1 MTTATTTLPTIAAAQ
16 TGAAEP
22 EAAEHAAATVPPFAV
37 TRPLAG
43 ARVIAA
49 ADVALLTAA
58 LLVAASGS
66 TMAWPRTLAEVSSLT
81 LSVGQLARLVAFA
94 AMSAAAFWAAGL
106 YDAMRVRRRAGEVAR
121 IIFAT
126 TAVAAFAPLFLT
138 DAQTASISSGAG
150 INFWLMGTASV
161 IVARTVRA
169 RVTRSAARCRRA
181 LIVGSG
187 PHALRVCR
195 DLSSDPAT
203 PYRVLGFVDTV
214 SDTTVPR
221 SRFVTRRTVG
231 SLSDLESI
239 LVREH
244 IDEVHVGLPIR
255 SHYPQI
261 QETIRVC
268 ERVGV
273 KLMYRADVFDTV
285 LARPQMDSSASR
297 VALRVVTEGFTVAV
311 KRAIDL
317 VGAVTVLILAS
328 PVMIAAAIAIKLTSE
343 GPVIFG
349 QERYGLNRRRFRM
362 LKFRTMV
369 QNAERLQAALESQ
382 NEAQGPVFKIAR
394 DPRITPIGRILRRT
408 SIDELPQL
416 FNVLK
421 GDMSLIGPRP
431 LPLRDVAK
439 FTRTSDMRRF
449 SVRPGLTGL
458 WQVSGRSN
466 LDFDSWIRFDLHYID
481 NWSLRLDFMILART
495 IPAVIRGTG
504 AA

>member
-1 MTTATTTLPTIAAAQ
+1 MTTATTTLPTLAGAQSADTDAAAQ
-16 TGAAEP
+16 TAAGAL
-22 EAAEHAAATVPPFAV
+22 PPFAL
-37 TRPLAG
+37 TRPLPG

-49 ADVALLTAA
+49 IDVALLTGA
-58 LLVAASGS
+58 LLFAAAGS
-66 TMAWPRTLAEVSSLT
+66 TMTWPESVSAFLSLT
-81 LSVGQLARLVAFA
+81 ISVRHIVYLAAFA
-94 AMSAAAFWAAGL
+94 ATTVTFFWAAGL
-106 YDAMRVRRRAGEVAR
+106 YDATRVRRRTSEIGRVV
-121 IIFAT
+121 FAT
-126 TAVAAFAPLFLT
+126 TALTAIAPLFLT
-138 DAQTASISSGAG
+138 DGQAAAMDSDAGAE
-150 INFWLMGTASV
+150 FWLVGVALV
-161 IVARTVRA
+161 AAARTVRA

-195 DLSSDPAT
+195 DLSGDPAT
-203 PYRVLGFVDTV
+203 SYRVLGFVDTV
-214 SDTTVPR
+214 NDTTGPR
-221 SRFVTRRTVG
+221 SRFVARRTVG
-231 SLSDLESI
+231 TLDELESI

-268 ERVGV
+268 ERLGV

-285 LARPQMDSSASR
+285 LARPQMDSSARR
-297 VALRVVTEGFTVAV
+297 VALRVVTEGFPVV
-311 KRAIDL
+311 IKRAIDL
-317 VGAVTVLILAS
+317 VVATAVLIVAS
-328 PVMIAAAIAIKLTSE
+328 PLLVATAIAIKLTSD
-343 GPVIFG
+343 GPIIFG

-369 QNAERLQAALESQ
+369 PNAERLQAQLESQ

-394 DPRITPIGRILRRT
+394 DPRITRIGRILRRT

-458 WQVSGRSN
+458 WQVSGRST

-481 NWSLRLDFMILART
+481 NWSLRLDAIILART

>member
-16 TGAAEP
+16 EGAAAA
-22 EAAEHAAATVPPFAV
+22 EAAETAVSAVPPFAF
-37 TRPLAG
+37 TRPLPG
-43 ARVIAA
+43 ARVVAA
-49 ADVALLTAA
+49 IDVALLIAA
-58 LLVAASGS
+58 LLFAVGEHTFTWPTSVDALLSLTISVGRIAHLAGFAAAVAA
-66 TMAWPRTLAEVSSLT
+66 V
-81 LSVGQLARLVAFA
+81 
-94 AMSAAAFWAAGL
+94 FWAVGL
-106 YDAMRVRRRAGEVAR
+106 YDATRVRRRGIEMMRVVL
-121 IIFAT
+121 AT
-126 TAVAAFAPLFLT
+126 TAVAAVAPLFLT
-138 DAQTASISSGAG
+138 DSQAASIDSAAG
-150 INFWLMGTASV
+150 INFWLMGVASV
-161 IVARTVRA
+161 LAARTVRA

-187 PHALRVCR
+187 PHAVRVCR

-203 PYRVLGFVDTV
+203 AYRVLGFVDTIN
-214 SDTTVPR
+214 DDKLPR

-231 SLSDLESI
+231 SLAELESI

-244 IDEVHVGLPIR
+244 VDEVHVGLPIR

-285 LARPQMDSSASR
+285 LARPQMDSSATR
-297 VALRVVTEGFTVAV
+297 VALRVVTEGFPVAI

-317 VGAVTVLILAS
+317 AG
-328 PVMIAAAIAIKLTSE
+328 AAALLIVLSPLMLATALAIKLTSD
-343 GPVIFG
+343 GPIIFG

-369 QNAERLQAALESQ
+369 QNAEGLQAALESQ
-382 NEAQGPVFKIAR
+382 NEAKGPVFKIAR
-394 DPRITPIGRILRRT
+394 DPRVTRIGRILRRT

-458 WQVSGRSN
+458 WQVNGRSM
-466 LDFDSWIRFDLHYID
+466 LDFESWIRFDLHYID

>member
-1 MTTATTTLPTIAAAQ
+1 MATATTTLPAIASAPSAANDAEANG
-16 TGAAEP
+16 TAGAAIP
-22 EAAEHAAATVPPFAV
+22 QFACA
-37 TRPLAG
+37 RPLPG
-43 ARVIAA
+43 ARTVAA
-49 ADVALLTAA
+49 ADVALLTGA
-58 LLVAASGS
+58 LLFAIAE
-66 TMAWPRTLAEVSSLT
+66 TTPAWPQSLADLLSLSIT
-81 LSVGQLARLVAFA
+81 VGRMAQLLGWTASIVTV
-94 AMSAAAFWAAGL
+94 FWVVGL
-106 YDAMRVRRRAGEVAR
+106 YDATRVRRRAIEIMRVAL
-121 IIFAT
+121 AT
-126 TAVAAFAPLFLT
+126 TAVTAITPLFLT
-138 DAQTASISSGAG
+138 AAQAASIDRTTVPTFWITGA
-150 INFWLMGTASV
+150 AAV
-161 IVARTVRA
+161 IAARAIRA
-169 RVTRSAARCRRA
+169 HMTRSEARCRRA

-187 PHALRVCR
+187 PQAVRVCR
-195 DLSSDPAT
+195 DLSGDPTT

-214 SDTTVPR
+214 NDELLPR
-221 SRFVTRRTVG
+221 SRFVARRTVG
-231 SLSDLESI
+231 SLDELESI
-239 LVREH
+239 LVGEH
-244 IDEVHVGLPIR
+244 VDEVHIGLPIR
-255 SHYPQI
+255 SQYPQI

-285 LARPQMDSSASR
+285 LARPKMDASATR
-297 VALRVVTEGFTVAV
+297 VALRVVTEGFSVAI

-317 VGAVTVLILAS
+317 AGASMLLIVLSPLILATA
-328 PVMIAAAIAIKLTSE
+328 VAIKLTSE
-343 GPVIFG
+343 GPIVFG

-369 QNAERLQAALESQ
+369 QNAERLQAALEAL
-382 NEAQGPVFKIAR
+382 NEAKGPVFKIAR
-394 DPRITPIGRILRRT
+394 DPRITPLGRILRRT

-458 WQVSGRSN
+458 WQVSGRST
-466 LDFDSWIRFDLHYID
+466 LDFESWIRFDLHYID
-481 NWSLRLDFMILART
+481 NWSLRLDFMILVRT

>member
-1 MTTATTTLPTIAAAQ
+1 MTTATTTLPTLASAQSADAEAAAD
-16 TGAAEP
+16 TAAGAL
-22 EAAEHAAATVPPFAV
+22 PPFAL
-37 TRPLAG
+37 TRPLPG

-49 ADVALLTAA
+49 TDVALLVGA
-58 LLVAASGS
+58 LIGAVAGN
-66 TMAWPRTLAEVSSLT
+66 TMAWPRSVSAFLSLT
-81 LSVGQLARLVAFA
+81 ISVGHIAYLTAFA
-94 AMSAAAFWAAGL
+94 VTALTVFWAAGL
-106 YDAMRVRRRAGEVAR
+106 YDATRVRRRGSEIVR
-121 IIFAT
+121 VIFAV
-126 TAVAAFAPLFLT
+126 TAITALAPIFLT
-138 DAQTASISSGAG
+138 GAQAASIDGAAA
-150 INFWLMGTASV
+150 IEFWIMAVGLVVT
-161 IVARTVRA
+161 ARTVRA

-187 PHALRVCR
+187 PHAVRVCR
-195 DLSSDPAT
+195 DLSGDPAT
-203 PYRVLGFVDTV
+203 SYRVLGFVDTV
-214 SDTTVPR
+214 SDTSVPR
-221 SRFVTRRTVG
+221 SPFVARRTVG
-231 SLSDLESI
+231 SLDELESI

-261 QETIRVC
+261 QDTIRVC

-285 LARPQMDSSASR
+285 LARPQMDSSARR
-297 VALRVVTEGFTVAV
+297 VALRVVTEGFPVV
-311 KRAIDL
+311 IKRAVDL
-317 VGAVTVLILAS
+317 MGATAVLIAVS
-328 PVMIAAAIAIKLTSE
+328 PLLLVTAIAIKLTSE
-343 GPVIFG
+343 GPIIFG

-369 QNAERLQAALESQ
+369 QNAEKLQAALESQ

-458 WQVSGRSN
+458 WQVSGRST

-481 NWSLRLDFMILART
+481 NWSLRLDAIILART